1 MEFRCAHSGRQL
13 EPGLEVAVE
22 RLECRHCDSHH
33 QFLLPRT
40 CRATYSLLLTRSTPT
55 WYERVLW
62 LLLTATL
69 CKSTKRLCFVQSFL
83 SADVFLHFAL
93 TFLILFVFRTMS
105 MSRSS
110 SLITKCISKHPCPA
124 YFRVIVDS
132 CRLVGGGDVQSAGRV
147 CRHSF
152 WSGGAGVGQ
161 QGAGRWGRPG
171 RQQAGSHFPPGSL
184 QTGQGEVQAQGEVKQ
199 SQEKNRPRRHLI

>member
-1 MEFRCAHSGRQL
+1 MMLEGDADMEFRCAHSGRQL

-69 CKSTKRLCFVQSFL
+69 CKSTKRLCFVHSFL
-83 SADVFLHFAL
+83 SSDVFLRTL
-93 TFLILFVFRTMS
+93 DKTPILS
-105 MSRSS
+105 
-110 SLITKCISKHPCPA
+110 
-124 YFRVIVDS
+124 
-132 CRLVGGGDVQSAGRV
+132 GR
-147 CRHSF
+147 R
-152 WSGGAGVGQ
+152 
-161 QGAGRWGRPG
+161 
-171 RQQAGSHFPPGSL
+171 
-184 QTGQGEVQAQGEVKQ
+184 EV
-199 SQEKNRPRRHLI
+199 S